1 MGTGLG
7 QATEVYFGMGFNPSL
22 LHFVRVDPGNAPTE
36 TMGVNGSPASTSVSL
51 SLLYAP
57 GVPPPDGAILAHVV
71 LAAQKPGIV
80 YLVQSSPTV
89 VLSDGTRVAGQSRAT
104 RINIR

>member
-1 MGTGLG
+1 M
-7 QATEVYFGMGFNPSL
+7 
-22 LHFVRVDPGNAPTE
+22 
-36 TMGVNGSPASTSVSL
+36 NGSAASTSVSL
-51 SLLYAP
+51 TLLYAP
-57 GVPPPDGAILAHVV
+57 GAPPPDGATLAHVV

-89 VLSDGTRVAGQSRAT
+89 VLADGTRVAGQSRAT